1 MLYFRGCT
9 ARERVNSI
17 SDSTEKL
24 LKLAN
29 IDFKTLEN
37 EECCGS
43 VLLRT
48 GFENDAKEHMRKNLA
63 KLKDE
68 KIVVSCA
75 GCYKTLKQD
84 YKEHIGADLDVIHI
98 SQLLNDIVSNIEYDS
113 SIDNDILV
121 TYHDSCHLGRHSGEF
136 DAPRD
141 VIKIFSK
148 IVEMENI
155 RENSL
160 CCGSGGGVKSA
171 FPEIA
176 NSIASKRCEEAKN
189 TGADILITSCP
200 FCKLNLDENSSF
212 LVLDLSEFVLACIE
226 GNINKLINKV
236 NINKLNIN
244 KLNDKKRDKLND
256 RKSDK
261 LDYKETNSEHGKEVL
276 DEKGDGL

>member
-29 IDFKTLEN
+29 IDFKTLDD

-48 GFENDAKEHMRKNLA
+48 GFEDDAKEQMKKNLP

-84 YKEHIGADLDVIHI
+84 YMDYIGADLDVIHI
-98 SQLLNDIVSNIEYDS
+98 SQLLNEIISNNYNNSNINGNNNNNNNFDFDFDS
-113 SIDNDILV
+113 LIDEDISV
-121 TYHDSCHLGRHSGEF
+121 TYHDPCHLGRHSGEF
-136 DAPRD
+136 DAPRE
-141 VIKIFSK
+141 VIKSFSNL
-148 IVEMENI
+148 IEMENI

-176 NSIASKRCEEAKN
+176 NLIASRRGEEAED
-189 TGADILITSCP
+189 TGAEILITSCP
-200 FCKLNLDENSSF
+200 FCKLNLNENSSME
-212 LVLDLSEFVLACIE
+212 VLDLSEFILACIE
-226 GNINKLINKV
+226 GNIDKF
-236 NINKLNIN
+236 
-244 KLNDKKRDKLND
+244 LNDKHEKKLKKKRKINKKMDKKR
-256 RKSDK
+256 RKR
-261 LDYKETNSEHGKEVL
+261 
-276 DEKGDGL
+276 